1 MGAVIRCPIILAANK
16 KIAEL
21 QTFKYKLTSNDEP
34 QVTVEGYLAHS
45 DGQMLTGINAGCIV
59 PVQGISVDL
68 IGTMLAKKTMSIG
81 VPIEGKYHAI
91 DMRVTTAEY
100 DGDAKSGKLTGAFD
114 FEGGAPKVA
123 G

>member
-21 QTFKYKLTSNDEP
+21 QTFKYNLNSNDES
-34 QVTVEGYLAHS
+34 QVTVEGYLGHS
-45 DGQMLTGINAGCIV
+45 DGQMLTGITAGCIV
-59 PVQGISVDL
+59 PVKGLSVDL
-68 IGTMLAKKTMSIG
+68 IGKMLRKETISIG

-91 DMRVTTAEY
+91 DMRITKADY
-100 DGDAKSGKLTGAFD
+100 DGDAKSGKLVGNFD